1 MKIVSDGPRI
11 DGEAMKGIRAG
22 VEKVYDNHAWTW
34 AEFQS
39 ALDAY
44 RDAAY
49 WAGYKDAKDELL
61 RHYLTGETDID
72 FRKYGIKK

>member
-1 MKIVSDGPRI
+1 MKMACGSFHG
-11 DGEAMKGIRAG
+11 GQEARSAL
-22 VEKVYDNHAWTW
+22 EAAWDSSVVNW
-34 AEFQS
+34 DKFQS

-49 WAGYKDAKDELL
+49 WAGYKDAKDEML